1 MNKSYQVIRI
11 LQYLVK
17 FLSIITHPYL
27 HLNLDTSWLIT
38 SHLFLLF
45 VNCSLLTMCRALFWH
60 ELSAFI
66 SRDKSSTE
74 EGKKYY
80 TYIMLNRSTYHL
92 TCWWLLCR
100 FYPTFFPQVYLIADY
115 YRTVYINFLKFY
127 QILKNIL
134 VGCFITCE
142 TSKNRF
148 FLVTITNLAS
158 NFQHVIL
165 NISKGLKFIMQLFGT
180 CWKKI

>member
-1 MNKSYQVIRI
+1 MYVCMNEWCMNITWFLTFKWWCKLMNKSYQSSKFCLNQTV
-11 LQYLVK
+11 QYLVK

-27 HLNLDTSWLIT
+27 HLNLDTSWLII

-74 EGKKYY
+74 ERKKYY

-92 TCWWLLCR
+92 TCWWFLYR
-100 FYPTFFPQVYLIADY
+100 FYPKVFFS
-115 YRTVYINFLKFY
+115 
-127 QILKNIL
+127 
-134 VGCFITCE
+134 G
-142 TSKNRF
+142 
-148 FLVTITNLAS
+148 
-158 NFQHVIL
+158 
-165 NISKGLKFIMQLFGT
+165 
-180 CWKKI
+180 